1 MSKVIVTADKA
12 DNVIVPSKKNPE
24 WGHIRVEQIRM
35 VVDDR
40 GFARK
45 KPVSALI
52 HGTVSDLKG
61 FGWVKGQE
69 VEGKVI
75 IKEQLIPFNEK
86 DPERDYK
93 IAGET
98 GIVCCVDDQPIY
110 RKAFYTTNEK
120 AGDVFEAHT
129 NTDAIKEA
137 YNKLKNPETSDD
149 KKEDFAL

>member
-1 MSKVIVTADKA
+1 MSKVRVTADA
-12 DNVIVPSKKNPE
+12 AGNVIVPSKKNPE

-45 KPVSALI
+45 KPVSTLI
-52 HGTVSDLKG
+52 HGTINDLKG
-61 FGWVKGQE
+61 FNWVKGQE
-69 VEGKVI
+69 VDGKVI

-98 GIVCCVDDQPIY
+98 GIVCTKDDQPIY
-110 RKAFYTTNEK
+110 RKAFYTTNES

-129 NTDAIKEA
+129 NTDVIREA
-137 YNKLKNPETSDD
+137 YAKVKAGVESDV
-149 KKEDFAL
+149 KEDFTL